1 MPIIRIETT
10 QNVFIEYETG
20 SLGDRILAW
29 LIDFFILFGYTILVI
44 ALLGTLKVTNEYW
57 FIFLMAIPWF
67 LYDLLAEIFFQGQS
81 VGKAQF
87 KLKVVALN
95 GRQPSIGKYLLRWI
109 FRPVDLMLMGPG
121 LVAVLVMLGGGRGQR
136 LGDIVAGTALVSTRK
151 RHSRRAVGIPKLEE
165 DYIPVFPE
173 VSLLSDRDIAI
184 IKESIAAYRLGESN
198 IPTNNAAQK
207 VTEVLK
213 IEHDLPPLRFL
224 KTVVKDYYHL
234 AG

>member
-44 ALLGTLKVTNEYW
+44 FLLTTLRIKNEYW
-57 FIFLMAIPWF
+57 IIISLAIPWF

-121 LVAVLVMLGGGRGQR
+121 LVAILVMLGGGRGQR

-151 RHSRRAVGIPKLEE
+151 RHNRKAVGIPNLDD
-165 DYIPVFPE
+165 DYEPIFPE

-184 IKESIAAYRLGESN
+184 IKEAIAAYKLGEPN
-198 IPTNNAAQK
+198 IPTNNAANK
-207 VTEVLK
+207 VKEVLK
-213 IEHDLPPLRFL
+213 IEHDLPPLKFL
-224 KTVVKDYYHL
+224 NTVVKDYYHL

>member
-20 SLGDRILAW
+20 SLGDRIVAW
-29 LIDFFILFGYTILVI
+29 LIDFFILFSYTILVI
-44 ALLGTLKVTNEYW
+44 SILGSLNVTNEYM
-57 FIFLMAIPWF
+57 FIVLLAIPWF
-67 LYDLLAEIFFQGQS
+67 LYDLIAEIFFQGQS

-87 KLKVVALN
+87 KLKIVSLN
-95 GRQPSIGKYLLRWI
+95 GKQPGVGKYLLRWI
-109 FRPVDLMLMGPG
+109 FRPIDLMLMGPG

-136 LGDIVAGTALVSTRK
+136 LGDVVAGTALVSTRK
-151 RHSRRAVGIPKLEE
+151 RHSRKAVRIPKLEE
-165 DYIPVFPE
+165 DYIPIFPE

-184 IKESIAAYRLGESN
+184 VKEAIAAYRLGESN
-198 IPTNNAAQK
+198 VPTNNAAQK